1 MASVIKDMEISVPA
15 EAAWAMLREVGAAD
29 KAFPGVLTDCRF
41 DGDVRTVDFAN
52 GMQAKERIIDLDDA
66 NRRYAYSV
74 IEGRF
79 SHHHASMQIIDAGE
93 GNSRFLWISDF
104 LPGDVAPLVSSL
116 VDQGSAAFKRVLE
129 AGG

>member
-29 KAFPGVLTDCRF
+29 KAFPGVLTGCRL
-41 DGDVRTVDFAN
+41 DGNVRVVDFAN
-52 GMQAKERIIDLDDA
+52 GMQAKERIIDLDEA

-74 IEGRF
+74 IEGLF
-79 SHHHASMQIIDAGE
+79 SHHHASMQIMDAGE
-93 GNSRFLWISDF
+93 GKSRFLWISDF
-104 LPGDVAPLVSSL
+104 LPNDVEPLVSGL

-129 AGG
+129 ADG

>member
-1 MASVIKDMEISVPA
+1 MASVIKDMELSVPA

-29 KAFPGVLTDCRF
+29 KAFPGVLTASRL
-41 DGDVRTVDFAN
+41 DGDIRIVDFAN
-52 GMQAKERIIDLDDA
+52 GMQAKEWIIDLNDA

-79 SHHHASMQIIDAGE
+79 SHHHASMQILDAGE
-93 GNSRFLWISDF
+93 GKSRFVWMSDF
-104 LPGDVAPLVSSL
+104 LPNDVEPLVSGL
-116 VDQGSAAFKRVLE
+116 VDQGSAAFKRVVE